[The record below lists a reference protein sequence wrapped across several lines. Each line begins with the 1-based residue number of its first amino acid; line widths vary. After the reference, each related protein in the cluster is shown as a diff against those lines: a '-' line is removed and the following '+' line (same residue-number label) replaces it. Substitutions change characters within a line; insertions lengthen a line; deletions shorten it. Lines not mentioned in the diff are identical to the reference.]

1 MKPLKKPWREILNY
15 SIIILIGIIGC
26 YVVYMATTKGPRGW
40 SDTTAYISSA
50 KNLLLGNGLGYPV
63 ASGRFSPLK
72 HYPPLYPLV
81 IAGTGFINSNL
92 VFNVRWLSI
101 LSFFFSLLGMS
112 LILYKSGKSIS
123 LTATS
128 MIVFASFPRMFA
140 VFSSAMSEPLFLVI
154 FIWTIYIFMQYLAK
168 GASVYLIGSAL
179 LAGLVP
185 LTRYVGVVVP
195 VTILMYLF
203 LFDKGE
209 LAARIKKSVSFA
221 FLSGIPSLIWFA
233 WIYFRNEHSV
243 GGRVWNFSWAQSYA
257 DLKLFYSS
265 FMNVIWGSLPFSEG
279 LPGLSFMTKYL
290 IVLIVIAIITMATL
304 MSYKRNAKSAM
315 SFSVFVI
322 FGLTGLVY
330 SILLL
335 IIFIL
340 TLPKPDI
347 DDRML
352 LPLFTSFFFYL
363 SAAVSV
369 WWSSA
374 KRTTQF
380 ALAGFGLLLF
390 SISTTA
396 FMINDIPTY
405 SKLKLGNTNTG
416 YHWNNDPIIEM
427 IRSLP
432 DETPIISNNPDLIL
446 LWTNHPAY
454 GIFDTLTPA
463 FIESSL
469 TYGEDDSI
477 PAQIA
482 FRNNGYLIIFNGA
495 YGFNITFKSLYGKD
509 KVERIKTLF
518 AELTVVDRFDTGT
531 IYKYNK

>member
-1 MKPLKKPWREILNY
+1 MEPLKKPWREILNY
-15 SIIILIGIIGC
+15 SVSILIGIIGC
-26 YVVYMATTKGPRGW
+26 YVVYMATIKGPRGW

-63 ASGRFSPLK
+63 AGGRFSPLK

-101 LSFFFSLLGMS
+101 LSYFFSILGMG
-112 LILYKSGKSIS
+112 LILYKSGKSIT
-123 LTATS
+123 LTVAS
-128 MIVFASFPRMFA
+128 IILFASFPRMFA
-140 VFSSAMSEPLFLVI
+140 VFSSAMSEPLFLALT
-154 FIWTIYIFMQYLAK
+154 IWTIYIFIQYLAK
-168 GASVYLIGSAL
+168 GDPVYLIGSAL

-195 VTILMYLF
+195 ASILMYLF

-209 LAARIKKSVSFA
+209 LAARIKKCISFA
-221 FLSGIPSLIWFA
+221 ALSGMTSVIWLV

-243 GGRVWNFSWAQSYA
+243 GGRVWNFSWAQSYT

-265 FMNVIWGSLPFSEG
+265 FMNVIWNSLPFSDG
-279 LPGLSFMTKYL
+279 LPGFSFIIKYSIVF
-290 IVLIVIAIITMATL
+290 IVLVVITMATL
-304 MSYKRNAKSAM
+304 MSYKRNPNSAI
-315 SFSVFVI
+315 SFSVFIV
-322 FGLTGLVY
+322 FGLTGLIY
-330 SILLL
+330 SISLL

-352 LPLFTSFFFYL
+352 LPLFASFFFYL

-369 WWSSA
+369 WWSVA

-380 ALAGFGLLLF
+380 ALAGVGLLLF
-390 SISTTA
+390 FISTTA
-396 FMINDIPTY
+396 FIAKDIPTY
-405 SKLKLGNTNTG
+405 AKLKLGNTTTG
-416 YHWNNDPIIEM
+416 YHWDNDPVIEM
-427 IRSLP
+427 IRDLP
-432 DETPIISNNPDLIL
+432 LETPIISNNPDLIL

-454 GIFDTLTPA
+454 GVFDTLTPA

-469 TYGEDDSI
+469 PYGEDDSV
-477 PAQIA
+477 PAQKV
-482 FRNNGYLIIFNGA
+482 FRNNGYLILFNGA
-495 YGFNITFKSLYGKD
+495 YGFNVTFKSLYGKD
-509 KVERIKTLF
+509 KAERIKTLF
-518 AELTVVDRFDTGT
+518 ADLTIVDEFDTGI